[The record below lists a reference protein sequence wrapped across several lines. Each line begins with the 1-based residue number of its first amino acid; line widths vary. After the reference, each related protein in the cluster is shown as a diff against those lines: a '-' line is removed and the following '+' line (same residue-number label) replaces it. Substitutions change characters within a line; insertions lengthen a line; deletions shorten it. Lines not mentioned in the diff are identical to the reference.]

1 MKHKE
6 KFLCN
11 QCEQHT
17 KLDIKSKKVINDV
30 KHVYAECEH
39 CGYKSTVYYTNSKV
53 RKLMA
58 KQQKETD
65 QSKKN
70 ILTEKIQKEVEI
82 LKEKYAK

>member
-11 QCEQHT
+11 KCYQHT
-17 KLDIKSKKVINDV
+17 KLDIESKNVISDV
-30 KHVYAECEH
+30 KHVYAECER

-53 RKLMA
+53 RKLMT
-58 KQQKETD
+58 KQRKETD

-70 ILTEKIQKEVEI
+70 ILTEKIQKEVDI
-82 LKEKYAK
+82 LKEKYGG

>member
-6 KFLCN
+6 QFICN
-11 QCEQHT
+11 SCNEHT
-17 KLDIKSKKVINDV
+17 RLDIKSKKVINDV

-53 RKLMA
+53 RKLMT

-65 QSKKN
+65 KSKKN
-70 ILTEKIQKEVEI
+70 ILTEKIQKEVDI
-82 LKEKYAK
+82 LKEKYGG